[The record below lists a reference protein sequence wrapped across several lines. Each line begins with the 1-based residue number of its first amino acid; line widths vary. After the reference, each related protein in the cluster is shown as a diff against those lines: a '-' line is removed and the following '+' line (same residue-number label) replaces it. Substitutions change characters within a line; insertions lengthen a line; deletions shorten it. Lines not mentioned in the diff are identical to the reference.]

1 MRERDLQRLT
11 PERGRNEDMIKPRPF
26 RFSAVIDQA
35 RPQKSQHLSYA
46 DEQFSPSAGGEQHW
60 SRDGWA
66 AKAHWV
72 EDLGY
77 TMFLVADHPW
87 LDVAPTPALMMVA
100 DTTSLRIGSYVFN
113 VDIRHPAL
121 LAKDMAMLDV
131 LSNGRFEGG
140 PGCGAIVDDYTQTGL
155 VFEQPGVRVS
165 RFQEALCIIKRFLTE
180 ETVTFTGQYYCVT
193 GLPGHPKPL
202 QKPHLPL
209 YIGGGSKR
217 VLSLAAREA
226 DCVGLSA
233 RSTPK
238 GIDWASATH
247 EANIEKVAWL
257 HEAEGERFDQL
268 EIGTPI
274 FVVVRTEDRLGT
286 AQHMASRFGL
296 TPEQLLS
303 CTHMLFGTADQ
314 MVEELLQRRERYG
327 MSSIAVIEAGI
338 EAFAPVVARLTG
350 T

>member
-1 MRERDLQRLT
+1 
-11 PERGRNEDMIKPRPF
+11 MIRPRPF

-35 RPQKSQHLSYA
+35 RPQKSQNLLYA
-46 DEQFSPSAGGEQHW
+46 DEQFSPNAGSKQTW
-60 SRDGWA
+60 SRDGWI
-66 AKAHWV
+66 AKARWV

-77 TMFLVADHPW
+77 TTFLVADHPW
-87 LDVAPTPALMMVA
+87 LDVAPIPALMAVA

-140 PGCGAIVDDYTQTGL
+140 LGCGAIVDDYTQTGL
-155 VFEQPGVRVS
+155 PFERPGARVS
-165 RFQEALCIIKRFLTE
+165 RFAEALCIIKRLLTE
-180 ETVTFTGQYYCVT
+180 ETVTFAGQYYHVT
-193 GLPGHPKPL
+193 GLQGHPKPV

-209 YIGGGSKR
+209 YIGGGGKR

-226 DCVGLSA
+226 DCVGLTA
-233 RSTPK
+233 RSTPR

-247 EANIEKVAWL
+247 EANLAKVAWL
-257 HEAEGERFDQL
+257 REAAGDRFDQL

-274 FVVVRTEDRLGT
+274 FVVVQTEDRLGT
-286 AQHMASRFGL
+286 AQHMAGRFGL

-303 CTHMLFGTADQ
+303 CTHLLVGTTEQ
-314 MVEELLQRRERYG
+314 MVEDLLQRREWYD
-327 MSSIAVIEAGI
+327 MSSITVIEAGI
-338 EAFAPVVARLTG
+338 EAFAPVAARLTG
-350 T
+350 A

>member
-1 MRERDLQRLT
+1 MT
-11 PERGRNEDMIKPRPF
+11 IPRPF

-35 RPQKSQHLSYA
+35 RPQTSQNLLYA
-46 DEQFSPSAGGEQHW
+46 DKQFSPNAGGEQSW

-66 AKAHWV
+66 AKAHWI

-77 TMFLVADHPW
+77 TTFLVADHPW
-87 LDVAPTPALMMVA
+87 LDVAPIPALMMVA
-100 DTTSLRIGSYVFN
+100 DTTALRIGSYVFN

-140 PGCGAIVDDYTQTGL
+140 LGCGAIVDDYTQTGQP
-155 VFEQPGVRVS
+155 FERPGVRVS
-165 RFQEALCIIKRFLTE
+165 RFAEALSIIKRFLTE
-180 ETVTFTGQYYCVT
+180 DTVNFCGQYYQVT
-193 GLPGHPKPL
+193 GLQGHPKPL

-209 YIGGGSKR
+209 YIGGGSRR

-226 DCVGLSA
+226 DCVGLTA

-247 EANIEKVAWL
+247 EANLAKVAWL
-257 HEAEGERFDQL
+257 QEAAGERFEQL

-274 FVVVRTEDRLGT
+274 FVVVHTEDRLGT

-303 CTHMLFGTADQ
+303 CTHMLIGTTEQ
-314 MVEELLQRRERYG
+314 MVEALLQRRERYG
-327 MSSIAVIEAGI
+327 MGMACPLS
-338 EAFAPVVARLTG
+338 R
-350 T
+350 